1 MRYPGFA
8 VAVLMAGMVF
18 AAVSAKAQ
26 SVADFPAGWRTWPE
40 HHTGSIPPKG
50 AAIPKDLH
58 EAFQSTFRA
67 YNWLNDGKGAAYV
80 IRMAPSIIGVDREAL
95 PDGPTGVLEIPAL
108 GFLLVTE
115 HRDGKPVYG
124 AYSFDGA
131 DISTAHPTVSAKFC
145 NACHGSYPDVCVNG
159 VCNLNRR

>member
-1 MRYPGFA
+1 MRPMSLFIAALVIA
-8 VAVLMAGMVF
+8 VVFVAGPVR
-18 AAVSAKAQ
+18 AQ
-26 SVADFPAGWRTWPE
+26 SVADFPTGWETWPE
-40 HHTGSIPPKG
+40 HHSGSIPPKG

-67 YNWLNDGKGAAYV
+67 YNWLNDGKGAGYV
-80 IRMAPSIIGVDREAL
+80 IRMAPSIIGVEREKL
-95 PDGPTGVLEIPAL
+95 PDGPTGVLEIPSL

-124 AYSFDGA
+124 AYTFEGA

-145 NACHGSYPDVCVNG
+145 NACHDSYPDVCVNG